1 MQKDNTTFREV
12 PILPFIALACYFSL
26 AQNGA
31 CFKTLSNTLT
41 EFQNNM
47 TNFRMP
53 INKYQ

>member
-53 INKYQ
+53 INKYR